1 MSFNSIKII
10 ENIEK
15 QNNNNKKEEHRHDQ
29 HHKDIFNKINENV
42 RNINPSLKLKKIN
55 SFISLSNP
63 KSKQLPKNVLG
74 NKNKTDDIK
83 NKSIKYH
90 NLFSFMK
97 SKEEKSKK
105 KVNKDNS
112 INLFNKEESE
122 KSMNNKDKNN
132 LNKEYRFK
140 KHNNGKRNFSSSV
153 HRNFILK
160 SDIFKL
166 KRNTS
171 ITERIITPKKKK
183 INELNNN
190 RFYNYFYN
198 NNVTENS
205 NSVINNISNRNN
217 EIKSNNNSRN
227 NNINLIKSYYE
238 NTDSQKINNIYS
250 NINITNFQNR
260 NLKSKND
267 KYGNNKFSL
276 KDEGQGVEIQNDE
289 NIINNDRNNYSY
301 QSQSSGYFYPINQ
314 PPIYFQNNP
323 YSYSLLYYNYNNYN
337 YNEIYPSPNYRLF
350 QINNQY
356 NKEMNNNIINNFN
369 NNINVNNINDINDDL
384 NNLNYANLI
393 KTQSGSKLLKEKLLS
408 NHKFANESL
417 FPKIKNDLK
426 DICCDFFGNSL
437 INSLLDVLTYENINL
452 FLSLVSNNLYE
463 ICLTEPGSRVIQK
476 LIEKIYDFPLLLN
489 KFNLSLSNKDI
500 GLLIKSPYGNHI
512 IRKYISLVKEKK
524 FNNYI
529 YNYIFNNFIEIVKE
543 KYGVFILEKFISESN
558 NEERKK
564 IFLLIIGNLDM
575 IMKDYYGHYLIQY
588 ILSKFEEIKID
599 EVLPL
604 VNKIEENI
612 LEYSKMKYSSSVIE
626 KCFEKGKI
634 EISEHM
640 LKFLLDKHSN
650 SIMNLLSNEYG
661 FYIIKKSLYIK
672 RKYLKEKL
680 IKIIANNLDKL
691 DDVNIVNKIIT
702 SFSSEHKEFSDIL
715 FEKNKRSHNIRV
727 KFEK

>member
-1 MSFNSIKII
+1 MSSNNTKIF

-29 HHKDIFNKINENV
+29 YHKNIFNKINENIGD
-42 RNINPSLKLKKIN
+42 INPSHKLKKIN
-55 SFISLSNP
+55 SFISLSIP

-74 NKNKTDDIK
+74 NKNKSNDIESK
-83 NKSIKYH
+83 TIKYY

-105 KVNKDNS
+105 KANKDIS
-112 INLFNKEESE
+112 INLFDKEESE

-132 LNKEYRFK
+132 LNKESRFK

-171 ITERIITPKKKK
+171 KTERIITPKKNK
-183 INELNNN
+183 INEINNN

-198 NNVTENS
+198 NNVNENN
-205 NSVINNISNRNN
+205 NSFINNINNLNN
-217 EIKSNNNSRN
+217 EFKSNNNSRN

-250 NINITNFQNR
+250 NINVTNFQNR
-260 NLKSKND
+260 NLKSKDD
-267 KYGNNKFSL
+267 KKGNNKFSL
-276 KDEGQGVEIQNDE
+276 KDEGQEVEIKNHE
-289 NIINNDRNNYSY
+289 NIFNNDRNNFSY

-323 YSYSLLYYNYNNYN
+323 YSYSLGHYNYNN

-356 NKEMNNNIINNFN
+356 SKAMNNNIINNFN
-369 NNINVNNINDINDDL
+369 NNINDINDDL
-384 NNLNYANLI
+384 NNLNYLNLI

-408 NHKFANESL
+408 NQKFANESL

-437 INSLLDVLTYENINL
+437 INSLLDVLTYENTDL
-452 FLSLVSNNLYE
+452 FLSLVCNSLYE

-489 KFNLSLSNKDI
+489 KFNLSLNNKDI

-512 IRKYISLVKEKK
+512 IKKYISLVKEKK
-524 FNNYI
+524 FTNYI
-529 YNYIFNNFIEIVKE
+529 YNYIFNYFIQIVKE
-543 KYGVFILEKFISESN
+543 KYGVFVLEKFISEAN
-558 NEERKK
+558 NEDRKK

-575 IMKDYYGHYLIQY
+575 IMNDYYGHYLIQY
-588 ILSKFEEIKID
+588 ILSNFKEIKID

-650 SIMNLLSNEYG
+650 SIM
-661 FYIIKKSLYIK
+661 
-672 RKYLKEKL
+672 
-680 IKIIANNLDKL
+680 
-691 DDVNIVNKIIT
+691 
-702 SFSSEHKEFSDIL
+702 
-715 FEKNKRSHNIRV
+715 
-727 KFEK
+727 